1 MLNIIYL
8 LLAIGLLRLS
18 VAMWCLPLDRGL
30 LKTAALSVA
39 FAACGCLTSM
49 QWLIPHLGPVLAAM
63 GYNVSLYISLPM
75 LLLAVIDWR
84 YDWHWQQATWGRIFL
99 ALAALFELLRRADTS
114 LGAMLIEGLGVETD
128 YGLLLAALVM
138 LASGV
143 YLYFAASLMAA
154 DSPDTSP
161 K

>member
-1 MLNIIYL
+1 
-8 LLAIGLLRLS
+8 
-18 VAMWCLPLDRGL
+18 
-30 LKTAALSVA
+30 
-39 FAACGCLTSM
+39 
-49 QWLIPHLGPVLAAM
+49 
-63 GYNVSLYISLPM
+63 
-75 LLLAVIDWR
+75 
-84 YDWHWQQATWGRIFL
+84 
-99 ALAALFELLRRADTS
+99 
-114 LGAMLIEGLGVETD
+114 MLIEGLGVETD